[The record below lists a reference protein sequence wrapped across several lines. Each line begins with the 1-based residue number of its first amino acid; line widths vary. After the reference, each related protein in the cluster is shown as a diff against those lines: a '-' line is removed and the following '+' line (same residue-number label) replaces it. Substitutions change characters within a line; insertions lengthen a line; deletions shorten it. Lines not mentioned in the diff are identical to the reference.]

1 VSNVRIG
8 AANRNSESEAMMPNL
23 ILTGKFP
30 KTSGPTDSA
39 EKAVRI
45 SWSLWFR
52 PRSVRKLVDVDRIPF
67 LLRRVSDTELE
78 EFGEFG
84 FAMIEEVL
92 GRINQLESKAL
103 IIFGFSA
110 GLIAF
115 LVSELHLW
123 SHSGLGIKVYV
134 AAMAVLA
141 FAAGAFAARALRAI
155 GGWVWP
161 SERDWFPEEAFGN
174 LNAIRRR
181 HLDSLLF
188 THQKQGAMAD
198 VKAAAVVWA
207 QRLLIG
213 SFALLSLLLVWFIF
227 APPGLDKFVR
237 VSL

>member
-1 VSNVRIG
+1 MR
-8 AANRNSESEAMMPNL
+8 
-23 ILTGKFP
+23 F
-30 KTSGPTDSA
+30 
-39 EKAVRI
+39 

-52 PRSVRKLVDVDRIPF
+52 PRAVRKLVDVDKIP
-67 LLRRVSDTELE
+67 LLLNRVSEAELE
-78 EFGEFG
+78 EFRDFG
-84 FAMIEEVL
+84 FVMIEEVL

-115 LVSELHLW
+115 LVNELRLW
-123 SHSGLGIKVYV
+123 SHSGLAIKLLV
-134 AAMAVLA
+134 ATTAALA
-141 FAAGAFAARALRAI
+141 FASGWFAARALRAI
-155 GGWVWP
+155 SGWVWP
-161 SERDWFPEEAFGN
+161 SERDWFPEAAFGN

-181 HLDSLLF
+181 HLDALLY

-213 SFALLSLLLVWFIF
+213 SFALLSLLLIWSIF
-227 APPGLDKFVR
+227 APPGLDEFVR